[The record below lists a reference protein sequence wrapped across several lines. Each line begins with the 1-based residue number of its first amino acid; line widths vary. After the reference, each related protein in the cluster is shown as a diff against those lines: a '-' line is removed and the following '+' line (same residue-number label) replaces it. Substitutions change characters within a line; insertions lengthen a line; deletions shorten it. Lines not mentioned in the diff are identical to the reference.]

1 MNDWERSMYES
12 ECERQPWM
20 KEVRMGDEEFRQHF
34 DADLGEG
41 ATNRQFRH
49 LYNDH
54 WSWVCL
60 ALFKH
65 FYETGEYH
73 HFDNGYLDGQNDY
86 VLYRIMKAHGADRK
100 TIDDVI
106 CMKRNFEFES

>member
-1 MNDWERSMYES
+1 MKKILRGMNDWERSMYES

-41 ATNRQFRH
+41 ATNCQFRH

-60 ALFKH
+60 ALFKY

-73 HFDNGYLDGQNDY
+73 PEPEQL
-86 VLYRIMKAHGADRK
+86 L
-100 TIDDVI
+100 
-106 CMKRNFEFES
+106 